1 LIFFVQVL
9 FLIFFFYICRPNG
22 RSVLT
27 KMIETR
33 EKILSIALYYFI
45 KKPYSEVTM
54 NEILKASG
62 LSKGGFYHHF
72 ESKESLYEEVINRFI
87 LKTFMIEYGH
97 FTNNPYNLSFIE
109 FVPVYIKSTL
119 EHLIEVADSM
129 LDGLKLKIEDV
140 NLYIIMFDMM
150 KHYKGF
156 EKVIDHLHESEVDM
170 FKILI
175 EKAQEKG
182 EIKKEIDSLSLA
194 THIHTLMHGICVLA
208 MLEDNLDNIEESIK
222 GHFNNL
228 YQLIK
233 V

>member
-1 LIFFVQVL
+1 MVD
-9 FLIFFFYICRPNG
+9 
-22 RSVLT
+22 
-27 KMIETR
+27 TR
-33 EKILSIALYYFI
+33 EKILSIALYFFI
-45 KKPYSEVTM
+45 KKPYTEVTM

-72 ESKESLYEEVINRFI
+72 ESKEALYAEVINRFI

-97 FTNNPYNLSFIE
+97 FTSNPYNLSFCE

-119 EHLIEVADSM
+119 EHLIELADST
-129 LDGLKLKIEDV
+129 LDGLKLKIEEV

-156 EKVIDHLHESEVDM
+156 ENVIGHLHENEVTM
-170 FKILI
+170 FKTLI
-175 EKAQEKG
+175 DKAKEKG

-194 THIHTLMHGICVLA
+194 SHIHTMMHGICVLA
-208 MLEDNLDNIEESIK
+208 MLEENLDNIEETIK
-222 GHFNNL
+222 GHFNDL

>member
-1 LIFFVQVL
+1 MVD
-9 FLIFFFYICRPNG
+9 
-22 RSVLT
+22 
-27 KMIETR
+27 TR
-33 EKILSIALYYFI
+33 EKILSIALYFFI
-45 KKPYSEVTM
+45 KKPYTEVTM

-72 ESKESLYEEVINRFI
+72 ESKESLYAEVINRFI

-97 FTNNPYNLSFIE
+97 FTSNPYNLSFCE

-119 EHLIEVADSM
+119 EHLIELADST
-129 LDGLKLKIEDV
+129 LDGLKLKIEEV

-156 EKVIDHLHESEVDM
+156 ENVIGHLHENEVTM
-170 FKILI
+170 FKTLI
-175 EKAQEKG
+175 DKAKEKG

-194 THIHTLMHGICVLA
+194 SHIHTMMHGICVLA
-208 MLEDNLDNIEESIK
+208 MLEENLDNIEETIK
-222 GHFNNL
+222 GHFNDL

>member
-1 LIFFVQVL
+1 
-9 FLIFFFYICRPNG
+9 
-22 RSVLT
+22 
-27 KMIETR
+27 MIETR